1 MSCQTN
7 VTEIKKD
14 KLGGLKGL
22 GERRHPVV
30 QRLVD
35 QVDLRVEQ
43 AVDVARA
50 RRDELKEQ
58 VVQRTASRV
67 LDLAN
72 RQAEWAFGKVGVD
85 LPELKHQAARYGR
98 VGLHLA
104 HMMAQGTETM
114 MGAPLELT
122 EPRVWQDLAE
132 INAFKLSARN
142 RSYKAAGIRVELH
155 EWNYLPNAH
164 EIDKTHLRTLAE
176 ALYIIRTGGP
186 LDLATFEQASFGE
199 PGFRVVG
206 RQLLRMAGQL
216 AHRRHIDL
224 VDVYANRLRTIESD
238 MEGPRSAAADRPQP
252 GSTGKATWAQLGMV
266 QHDHDQRFRPDLFVD
281 KDHPERHL
289 AHARGLVQLYHH
301 GVESLA
307 GHDSAQYRDH
317 LGEVVICGL
326 RLANF
331 MDPRPLPKQP
341 VNIPHYSALDAWP
354 DPMEGVS

>member
-1 MSCQTN
+1 MS
-7 VTEIKKD
+7 
-14 KLGGLKGL
+14 
-22 GERRHPVV
+22 ERRPPVV
-30 QRLVD
+30 QRLID
-35 QVDLRVEQ
+35 QVDLRVERV
-43 AVDVARA
+43 VDVAKAKRA
-50 RRDELKEQ
+50 ELKEQ

-72 RQAEWAFGKVGVD
+72 RQAEWAFGKAGVD

-104 HMMAQGTETM
+104 HTMAQGAETI

-132 INAFKLSARN
+132 VNAFKLGAQN
-142 RSYKAAGIRVELH
+142 RSYKASGIRVELH
-155 EWNYLPNAH
+155 EWHYLPLPH

-176 ALYIIRTGGP
+176 ALYIIRTEGP

-206 RQLLRMAGQL
+206 RQLLRMAAQL
-216 AHRRHIDL
+216 AHHRHIDL
-224 VDVYANRLRTIESD
+224 VDVYANRLRTIESE
-238 MEGPRSAAADRPQP
+238 MEGPRSADNDRPQLGP
-252 GSTGKATWAQLGMV
+252 TGKATWAQLGMV

-289 AHARGLVQLYHH
+289 VHARDLVQLYHH

-307 GHDSAQYRDH
+307 RYDSSQYREH

-341 VNIPHYSALDAWP
+341 VNIPRYSASDVWS